1 MAASTPSADSHLAAD
16 TSSDNTTVA
25 LMPYSAGVIGSSDI
39 AVTATPMQTSMASSS
54 LSADS
59 HHAADISSNLN
70 FDVDC
75 VTITSS
81 ESADELAQETTDE
94 FAKKIT
100 GERIHMMP
108 ESSVD
113 SHHAEKTALY
123 IINWSEETWEEMNRR
138 CTGGDQFDLLHNYRI
153 SMRLLQ
159 KNQSH
164 KAYKEELQIWQTTAF
179 ATLP

>member
-1 MAASTPSADSHLAAD
+1 MSQGPSVDSHHAAD
-16 TSSDNTTVA
+16 ISSDNTTVA
-25 LMPYSAGVIGSSDI
+25 LMPYNAGIIGSSDI

-54 LSADS
+54 LSIYS

-70 FDVDC
+70 CDVDC

-94 FAKKIT
+94 FAKNIT
-100 GERIHMMP
+100 GERIRMTP

-113 SHHAEKTALY
+113 PHHAEKAALY

-138 CTGGDQFDLLHNYRI
+138 CTRG
-153 SMRLLQ
+153 
-159 KNQSH
+159 
-164 KAYKEELQIWQTTAF
+164 
-179 ATLP
+179 